1 MFKQAKSPVPP
12 YTFMLK
18 HEYNFDYDEEMDA
31 DDFDYA
37 TNGNEERFMNNLT
50 NEKLSVQKTEN
61 IDKNEGYLTISISI
75 IMERA
80 DKKKKS

>member
-1 MFKQAKSPVPP
+1 MFKQDKSPVPQ

-18 HEYNFDYDEEMDA
+18 HEYNFDYDEEMDG
-31 DDFDYA
+31 DDYA
-37 TNGNEERFMNNLT
+37 CNGSEERFMNNLT
-50 NEKLSVQKTEN
+50 NEELVVCKTEN

-80 DKKKKS
+80 DKKKKN